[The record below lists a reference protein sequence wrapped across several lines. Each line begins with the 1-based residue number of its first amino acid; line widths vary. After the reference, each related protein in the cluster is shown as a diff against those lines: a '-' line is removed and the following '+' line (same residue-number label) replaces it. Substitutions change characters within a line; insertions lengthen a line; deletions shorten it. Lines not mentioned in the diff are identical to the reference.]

1 MNDST
6 SLKILSSNVNTCRDA
21 KTRAGILDYLARHK
35 PDIWLL
41 QEVNVQTEEL
51 QALVETEGYNASCN
65 IDIENENSRGTAFIW
80 KNDIE
85 LTNILIFEECRIHFA
100 QVGRLNLLNIYAP
113 SGQENRT
120 ARREFFGQTL
130 FQLYRSFMPNLPLC
144 GGDFNSI
151 LFNIDARNNPN
162 QKKSEDLRNLVQ
174 GFNLSDAFRIFY
186 PNRVE
191 YTFHRAESASRL
203 DRFYVPQFMLPYL
216 QTVQHLP
223 QPYSDH
229 CTVESV
235 LIVPDLQRLK
245 ICRPPRFSY
254 WKFNTENLDEDFEEN
269 FAFIYEKARESFHE
283 FLDIA
288 DWWDLKLKPM
298 MIMFCKHYGISK
310 ARERKCTKD
319 FLYYQLNCAIK
330 SGNTS
335 ETQRIK
341 SEMNKILI
349 LEANGIKIRSRFK
362 ENLENERASL
372 FHMNREIKKGK
383 ENNAES
389 LLLGPPGFQKL
400 EMDPKISKSEILTF

>member
-1 MNDST
+1 M
-6 SLKILSSNVNTCRDA
+6 
-21 KTRAGILDYLARHK
+21 
-35 PDIWLL
+35 
-41 QEVNVQTEEL
+41 
-51 QALVETEGYNASCN
+51 
-65 IDIENENSRGTAFIW
+65 

-85 LTNILIFEECRIHFA
+85 LTNILIFEECRIQFA

-120 ARREFFGQTL
+120 ARREFVGQTL

-223 QPYSDH
+223 KPYSDH

-235 LIVPDLQRLK
+235 LIVPDLQRMK

-254 WKFNTENLDEDFEEN
+254 WKFNTENLDEDFEDD
-269 FAFIYEKARESFHE
+269 FSFIYEKARESLHE

-298 MIMFCKHYGISK
+298 MIMFCKHYGIAK
-310 ARERKCTKD
+310 ARDRKCTKD
-319 FLYYQLNCAIK
+319 LLYYQLNCAIQ

-349 LEANGIKIRSRFK
+349 LEANGINQIKI
-362 ENLENERASL
+362 
-372 FHMNREIKKGK
+372 
-383 ENNAES
+383 
-389 LLLGPPGFQKL
+389 
-400 EMDPKISKSEILTF
+400 